1 MKNESTLS
9 GLTVANFSKQIDG
22 KETMLCILT
31 NNKGAELT
39 ITNYGAKIVSLM
51 VPDRS
56 GKLTDVVT
64 GHNSIDEYLVSEEPY
79 FGAICGR
86 YGNRIAG
93 GKFTLDGIVYDKLA
107 INNGPNSLHGGLKGF
122 NSVVWDLNKIDG
134 QTVELKYT
142 SADGEEGFPG
152 KLDTTVTYHLSDD
165 NEVIITYHAVTNKP
179 TVLNLTNHSYFNL
192 SGQGDPSVYDHKL
205 TINADYYLPTD
216 ETAIPYGPKE
226 KVEGTPMDFRTP
238 HEVGERIDE
247 DFEALNFGKGY
258 DHTYILNKKEE
269 LKILK
274 NQKQTYYTD
283 YKKGIVKNYYTR
295 TKKIN
300 YISAKYIAVF
310 LTGGTAAVAPLV
322 LDLIATSAVMPS
334 FIAISHTVPC
344 NGNGIWSYIL
354 FSHPYIYY
362 LLYFILQFICAGL
375 MATMSLV
382 VSLYVNN
389 AFIVLLFPS
398 VLCEFI
404 NAVSTWIP
412 VKYRY
417 IKGAAPW
424 RLFRIDQVAINY
436 WQSYVIFIC
445 VVLLFDLV
453 IYVWR
458 GVKNDAL

>member
-93 GKFTLDGIVYDKLA
+93 GKFTLDG
-107 INNGPNSLHGGLKGF
+107 GLKGF

-142 SADGEEGFPG
+142 SANGEEGFPG

-226 KVEGTPMDFRTP
+226 KVEGTPMDFRTDKTI
-238 HEVGERIDE
+238 EKT
-247 DFEALNFGKGY
+247 L
-258 DHTYILNKKEE
+258 
-269 LKILK
+269 
-274 NQKQTYYTD
+274 KQTMNRWYSEKVMT
-283 YKKGIVKNYYTR
+283 T
-295 TKKIN
+295 
-300 YISAKYIAVF
+300 
-310 LTGGTAAVAPLV
+310 TG
-322 LDLIATSAVMPS
+322 
-334 FIAISHTVPC
+334 
-344 NGNGIWSYIL
+344 Y
-354 FSHPYIYY
+354 
-362 LLYFILQFICAGL
+362 
-375 MATMSLV
+375 
-382 VSLYVNN
+382 
-389 AFIVLLFPS
+389 
-398 VLCEFI
+398 
-404 NAVSTWIP
+404 
-412 VKYRY
+412 
-417 IKGAAPW
+417 
-424 RLFRIDQVAINY
+424 
-436 WQSYVIFIC
+436 
-445 VVLLFDLV
+445 
-453 IYVWR
+453 
-458 GVKNDAL
+458 

>member
-269 LKILK
+269 NELSLCARCTSPKTGILMECYTTQPGVQLYTGNWMTGNFVGK
-274 NQKQTYYTD
+274 NGQRYPARAALCLETQHYPDSPNKPEYPSTVLRPGETFQSKTI
-283 YKKGIVKNYYTR
+283 YK
-295 TKKIN
+295 
-300 YISAKYIAVF
+300 
-310 LTGGTAAVAPLV
+310 
-322 LDLIATSAVMPS
+322 
-334 FIAISHTVPC
+334 
-344 NGNGIWSYIL
+344 
-354 FSHPYIYY
+354 FS
-362 LLYFILQFICAGL
+362 
-375 MATMSLV
+375 V
-382 VSLYVNN
+382 
-389 AFIVLLFPS
+389 
-398 VLCEFI
+398 E
-404 NAVSTWIP
+404 
-412 VKYRY
+412 
-417 IKGAAPW
+417 
-424 RLFRIDQVAINY
+424 
-436 WQSYVIFIC
+436 
-445 VVLLFDLV
+445 
-453 IYVWR
+453 
-458 GVKNDAL
+458 

>member
-86 YGNRIAG
+86 YGNRIAS

-192 SGQGDPSVYDHKL
+192 SGNPSKAATDHIL
-205 TINADYYLPTD
+205 YVNADNYTPVDRTYMTTGEIVPVKDTPLDFTTPKAVGRDITNFD
-216 ETAIPYGPKE
+216 FIQLKYG
-226 KVEGTPMDFRTP
+226 
-238 HEVGERIDE
+238 
-247 DFEALNFGKGY
+247 NGY
-258 DHTYILNKKEE
+258 DHNWVLNT
-269 LKILK
+269 
-274 NQKQTYYTD
+274 NGDVKQLAAKLTSPESGISLEVYTD
-283 YKKGIVKNYYTR
+283 EPGIQVYTGNFLDGTVKGKKGIVYNQRASVCLETQHYPDSPNK
-295 TKKIN
+295 
-300 YISAKYIAVF
+300 
-310 LTGGTAAVAPLV
+310 PQ
-322 LDLIATSAVMPS
+322 
-334 FIAISHTVPC
+334 
-344 NGNGIWSYIL
+344 W
-354 FSHPYIYY
+354 
-362 LLYFILQFICAGL
+362 
-375 MATMSLV
+375 
-382 VSLYVNN
+382 
-389 AFIVLLFPS
+389 PS
-398 VLCEFI
+398 VILEPGQTYNSEC
-404 NAVSTWIP
+404 
-412 VKYRY
+412 
-417 IKGAAPW
+417 
-424 RLFRIDQVAINY
+424 
-436 WQSYVIFIC
+436 IFKFS
-445 VVLLFDLV
+445 VE
-453 IYVWR
+453 
-458 GVKNDAL
+458 K